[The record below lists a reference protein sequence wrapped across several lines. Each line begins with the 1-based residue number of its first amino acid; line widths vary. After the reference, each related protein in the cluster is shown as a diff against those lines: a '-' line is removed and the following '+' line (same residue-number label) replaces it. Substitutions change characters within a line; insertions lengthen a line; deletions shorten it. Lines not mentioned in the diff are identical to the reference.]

1 MTVHRGGALRAA
13 VVVAVLM
20 VIVAGGAPG
29 ARGYDEP
36 TVVITLSY
44 DRADEARL
52 TVEFVNSRGGRLPF
66 ELADCQATGTAAF
79 TWTLPA
85 SLFDTNGR
93 YGAGPHEIRLSAIA
107 CGPDFE
113 SVQADPMIPYR
124 LVVATYQAGAAQ
136 PESSREWSGAIDVL
150 TLMGDQNVL
159 GGEIPVII
167 PDDGGG
173 GPAPGPEVEGAVYTG
188 EIDGESVTGWIN
200 AEAGAT
206 GDVILAFVGDNWIE
220 ITLAESGEVGV
231 AFSVEVS
238 VQAASGCGSMDL
250 WSGVGRP
257 GQTIDGS
264 DPAVVR
270 ADVVIDRENDC
281 GAGLPSGEA
290 TVEFALPADGT
301 SSGTIEVGGGTFPFS
316 VAGPP
321 FALPSEEEPQPE
333 ESAEESAGGEE
344 AGGEDVSSEGPLP
357 GPEEEGDAASPAD
370 EAEVPADQAPSG
382 DPGVVPPGMD
392 PGILGGPLVGNPGQV
407 AQVLEDA
414 EPDTGWSAMEI
425 LLAILVILGVATV
438 AMAVKWVLGMVVAGE
453 RPPAKVST
461 QLRKTASKPPSEIA
475 DFVNKHRP
483 LLDKALRRERRQLRE
498 SRRRRLYRA
507 MVATE
512 APGSVAVSRPVDVTV
527 GGRQVA
533 VLQPGQPYTRIGYA
547 PDGRTVV
554 QWGPG
559 ADDIGVVPTE
569 ALETLPPPSP
579 AP

>member
-13 VVVAVLM
+13 VVVFALM

-29 ARGYDEP
+29 AQGYDEP
-36 TVVITLSY
+36 TVVVTLSY
-44 DRADEARL
+44 ERADKARL
-52 TVEFVNSRGGRLPF
+52 AVDFVNSRGERFPF
-66 ELADCQATGTAAF
+66 ELADCQATGSASF

-93 YGAGPHEIRLSAIA
+93 YGAGPHEIRLSAVP

-124 LVVATYQAGAAQ
+124 VVVETYQAGDSQ
-136 PESSREWSGAIDVL
+136 PESSRERAGAIDVL
-150 TLMGDQNVL
+150 TAMGDQDVL

-167 PDDGGG
+167 PDEGSG
-173 GPAPGPEVEGAVYTG
+173 GPAPAPDVEGAVYAG
-188 EIDGESVTGWIN
+188 EVDGDSVTGWIN
-200 AEAGAT
+200 ADAGAT

-220 ITLAESGEVGV
+220 ITLAEGGEVGV

-238 VQAASGCGSMDL
+238 LSATSGCSSMDL

-257 GQTIDGS
+257 GQTIDGG

-290 TVEFALPADGT
+290 TVEFALPTDGT

-333 ESAEESAGGEE
+333 EPAEESAGGEE
-344 AGGEDVSSEGPLP
+344 PTVETTEVETTAGDDGAGATDGQ
-357 GPEEEGDAASPAD
+357 
-370 EAEVPADQAPSG
+370 AEVPADEVPSEN
-382 DPGVVPPGMD
+382 PEVPLPPGMD
-392 PGILGGPLVGNPGQV
+392 PGVLGGPLAGDPGQV
-407 AQVLEDA
+407 AQVLDDA
-414 EPDTGWSAMEI
+414 EPGTGWTAMEI

-483 LLDKALRRERRQLRE
+483 LLDKALQRERSQLRE

-507 MVATE
+507 IVATE
-512 APGSVAVSRPVDVTV
+512 APGSVAVSSPVDVTV

-547 PDGRTVV
+547 PDGQTVV
-554 QWGPG
+554 RWGPG
-559 ADDIGVVPTE
+559 VDDIGVVPTE
-569 ALETLPPPSP
+569 ALQTLPPPSP